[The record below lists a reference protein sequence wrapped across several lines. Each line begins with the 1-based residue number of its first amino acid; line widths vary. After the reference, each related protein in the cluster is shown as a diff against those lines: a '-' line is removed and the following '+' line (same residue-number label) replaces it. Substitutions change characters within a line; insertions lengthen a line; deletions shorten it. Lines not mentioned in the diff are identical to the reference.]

1 MARNK
6 GKSKASQRQGTSRF
20 KTSTNPFP
28 PSEPTESL
36 SDLITTATTLLRTH
50 CTPAPA
56 LTVITRA
63 LALSPTSL
71 PALELAGEIHLELG
85 DIPTAR
91 SYFLQAAGLD
101 PDGLHEDAGG
111 SGPEKFLWLAQL
123 SEEGGREAV
132 GWFER
137 GANVLR
143 KWVQEIE
150 STDGSGGVSKDKVEL
165 MQERDLKGKLCSAL
179 CGMAEIYMTDLCMEP
194 NAESSCEAFVTEAL
208 LLSPDSSEALQT
220 LASIRISQLRIEDAK
235 AALERSVQLWLHL
248 EHGIPSENCHYT
260 PSNEGGSHTIP
271 PYATRMATTRLLM
284 ETELYDL
291 ALEVLDGLREEDD
304 QVVDLWYLGGW
315 GLYCKGERV
324 REDEVKSKGKE
335 KEIALSK
342 PPTEEDEDEDW
353 QSLWAESR
361 QWLNVCAKV
370 TCPWAGRAELY
381 QALEWEDERLKEHT
395 IELLGRINEVLG
407 EEMEDDD
414 DNEGEDGEDGEGGEW
429 EDADSD
435 GDEEMRDS

>member
-6 GKSKASQRQGTSRF
+6 GKSRASQRQGNSRS
-20 KTSTNPFP
+20 KTSTNPFT
-28 PSEPTESL
+28 PSEPAESL
-36 SDLITTATTLLRTH
+36 SDLLATATTLIRTH

-56 LTVITRA
+56 LTVVTRA
-63 LALSPTSL
+63 LALAPTSL

-91 SYFLQAAGLD
+91 SYFLQAATLD

-143 KWVQEIE
+143 KWLEGIE
-150 STDGSGGVSKDKVEL
+150 SGGGSGSGSKER
-165 MQERDLKGKLCSAL
+165 MEMMEERDLRGKLCSAL
-179 CGMAEIYMTDLCMEP
+179 CGMAELYMTDLCMEP

-208 LLSPDSSEALQT
+208 LLSPDNSEALQT

-235 AALERSVQLWLHL
+235 SALERSVQLWLHL
-248 EHGIPSENCHYT
+248 EP
-260 PSNEGGSHTIP
+260 GSQTIP
-271 PYATRMATTRLLM
+271 PYATRIAVARLLM
-284 ETELYDL
+284 ETGLFNL

-304 QVVDLWYLGGW
+304 QVVDMWYLGGW
-315 GLYCKGERV
+315 GLYCKGDKV
-324 REDEVKSKGKE
+324 REEEEKTKGKG
-335 KEIALSK
+335 IALKTQS
-342 PPTEEDEDEDW
+342 EDEDVREEEENW

-361 QWLNVCAKV
+361 QWLNVCAKL
-370 TCPWAGRAELY
+370 C
-381 QALEWEDERLKEHT
+381 QALEWEDEGLIEHT
-395 IELLGRINEVLG
+395 IELLGKINEVLG
-407 EEMEDDD
+407 EEMGDGEDDD
-414 DNEGEDGEDGEGGEW
+414 VEEEEGGEGEGGEW

-435 GDEEMRDS
+435 GDEEMTDS